1 MPDVETVARTDSGLA
16 SALRVSVARLSRRL
30 RNTRDADAPVGIG
43 GLSVLALLMRE
54 GAQSIG
60 ELARAERVKPPSM
73 TRTVACLEAE
83 DLVTRR
89 PHPTDGRQVVI
100 AISEAGEALI
110 AADRRRRDAWLA
122 RCLRDLS
129 PDERSVLR
137 QAAPIL
143 ERLSRSS

>member
-16 SALRVSVARLSRRL
+16 SALRVSVARLNRRL

-43 GLSVLALLMRE
+43 GLSVLALLLRE
-54 GAQSIG
+54 GEQTIG

-73 TRTVACLEAE
+73 TRTVACLEGG

-110 AADRRRRDAWLA
+110 LADRRRRDAWLA
-122 RCLRDLS
+122 RCLRDLT
-129 PDERSVLR
+129 PDERSALR
-137 QAAPIL
+137 KAAPIL
-143 ERLSRSS
+143 ERLSHSS